1 MWQASQ
7 LHLLTSQDKKREKN
21 MKKLFVLFAVFAA
34 FLFSAELMAQDVT
47 VMRNGTNFEVT
58 LDVGDTIS
66 DNSTTLSKTIGVGA
80 KQSVQL
86 YSIQVTLDS
95 ISGTPT
101 EAWVLAGSM
110 DNVNF
115 VNIDTV
121 SWTGTASDTTFYYTD
136 ISTGVLWPYMRVK
149 GTESG
154 TAKAQLTKLIGR
166 FADEVR

>member
-1 MWQASQ
+1 
-7 LHLLTSQDKKREKN
+7 
-21 MKKLFVLFAVFAA
+21 MKKILFLIGIIALFAFNVQ
-34 FLFSAELMAQDVT
+34 AQDAT
-47 VMRNGTNFEVT
+47 VMRNGTNFNVL
-58 LDVGDTIS
+58 LDAGDTIS
-66 DNSTTLSKTIGVGA
+66 TNSTTLSKTIGVGN

-86 YSIQVTLDS
+86 YSIQVSLDS

-115 VNIDTV
+115 VDIDTV
-121 SWTGTASDTTFYYTD
+121 SWTGTASDTTFWYTD
-136 ISTGVLWPYMRVK
+136 ISTGVAWPYMRVK

-154 TAKAQLTKLIGR
+154 TAKAQLTKVIVR